1 MSQEYEAK
9 LVELE
14 AALVHQ
20 LKTDTAVEKLEAQRQ
35 VKGIPGGASVG
46 RGCWEG
52 LVMGWGCGEVRGT
65 GTGGTETGN
74 ELWEGLPGGAHVG
87 RGCSEE
93 LVWGGA
99 VEKLDR

>member
-35 VKGIPGGASVG
+35 VMRATGRGSCGAGLLGGASV
-46 RGCWEG
+46 
-52 LVMGWGCGEVRGT
+52 GWGCGEV
-65 GTGGTETGN
+65 GGTETGN
-74 ELWEGLPGGAHVG
+74 ELWVGLLGGDELTTGAYVG
-87 RGCSEE
+87 QGC
-93 LVWGGA
+93 
-99 VEKLDR
+99 